1 MMHFRNPWAGRGGGQ
16 NMEAV
21 RGMVGIFSRITHST
35 VPN

>member
-1 MMHFRNPWAGRGGGQ
+1 MMHFRNPRAGGGG

-35 VPN
+35 LH